1 MILFKMMWVIDAIV
15 TAVFLYFF
23 FIGISDSSVSGMN
36 IGLWILILLVLTAV
50 LWGSIW
56 LKKHKYPLLALVL
69 TMIISI
75 PAILFV
81 LYFGVAIANHE
92 RWN

>member
-1 MILFKMMWVIDAIV
+1 MILFKMMWVIDALV
-15 TAVFLYFF
+15 TVVFLYFF
-23 FIGISDSSVSGMN
+23 FIGISDGSVSGTN
-36 IGLWILILLVLTAV
+36 IGLWIVILLILAAV

-56 LKKHKYPLLALVL
+56 LRNHKYPLLALIL
-69 TMIISI
+69 AMIVSI
-75 PAILFV
+75 PTILFI